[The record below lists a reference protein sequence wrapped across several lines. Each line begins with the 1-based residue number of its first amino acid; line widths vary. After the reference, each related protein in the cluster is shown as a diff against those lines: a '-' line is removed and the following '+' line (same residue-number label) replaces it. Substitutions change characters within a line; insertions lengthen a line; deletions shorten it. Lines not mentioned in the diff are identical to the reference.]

1 MEKREISDIRKE
13 YTSLV
18 NRISTNSAKYDVAK
32 VKYNDLVAKRDK
44 MLSRKNALESEIA
57 SLNKEIEANESDF
70 ISNKQNKLFNKVI
83 GISFVP
89 TIVIDAALLLS
100 GNIQEIGNTALNVA
114 LFNGIPQFA
123 CCSSIYGLMNKG
135 LTSKYRNQY
144 RRSEDYVRSI
154 DKINECERVICDY
167 SELLEDLN
175 RLVDLAQRAVIS
187 LDNKI
192 RYLNVELKNME
203 EELNSTESINIESH
217 AGRVLNR

>member
-18 NRISTNSAKYDVAK
+18 NKISTNSAKYEVAK
-32 VKYNDLVAKRDK
+32 AKYDDLVAKRDR
-44 MLSRKNALESEIA
+44 MLAKKNALENEIM
-57 SLNKEIEANESDF
+57 SLNKENEASESEF
-70 ISNKQNKLFNKVI
+70 ISDKHNKSFNKVI
-83 GISFVP
+83 GLSFIP
-89 TIVIDAALLLS
+89 TVVVDAALLLS
-100 GNIQEIGNTALNVA
+100 GNVHEIGNTALNVA
-114 LFNGIPQFA
+114 LFTGVPQFA
-123 CCSSIYGLMNKG
+123 CCTGVYGLMNKS

-144 RRSEDYVRSI
+144 RKSENYGRCI
-154 DKINECERVICDY
+154 DRINECERIICDY

-203 EELNSTESINIESH
+203 EELNSTESISIESH
-217 AGRVLNR
+217 AGRVLNK